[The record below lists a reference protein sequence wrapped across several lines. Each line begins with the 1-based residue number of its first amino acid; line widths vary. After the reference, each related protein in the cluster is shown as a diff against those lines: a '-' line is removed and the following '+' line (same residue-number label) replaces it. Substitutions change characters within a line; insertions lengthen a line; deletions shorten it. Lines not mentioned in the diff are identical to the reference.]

1 MVYKHYLLP
10 SCRDNKTISFINP
23 LLSPP
28 FLFVR
33 ETKTMISTY
42 ENKSEVAKYALPD
55 QFEVTYARNGGHK
68 FKFTDDKGINHVV
81 CYSTKQSLSS
91 ACELFCKEHISKNGT
106 LVLNIAGASLID
118 KLHAVPDNEMPGE
131 AVTPASGNKLNIGD
145 YVIELKAAER
155 AA

>member
-1 MVYKHYLLP
+1 VVYKHYLLP

-81 CYSTKQSLSS
+81 CYSTKQSLSR
-91 ACELFCKEHISKNGT
+91 ACELFCKEHVSKNGT
-106 LVLNIAGASLID
+106 LVLNIDGASIAD
-118 KLHAVPDNEMPGE
+118 KLHAVPMDGIPGP
-131 AVTPASGNKLNIGD
+131 AVMPASGKRLELGD
-145 YVIELKAAER
+145 YVVELKAER